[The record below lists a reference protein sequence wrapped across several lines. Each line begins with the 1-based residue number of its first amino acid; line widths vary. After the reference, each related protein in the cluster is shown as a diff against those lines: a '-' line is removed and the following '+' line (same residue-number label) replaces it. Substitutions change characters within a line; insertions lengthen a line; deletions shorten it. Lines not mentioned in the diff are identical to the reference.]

1 MYKFNDFKLGET
13 EDEIEI
19 ESSEDNISA
28 TNAMVIQA
36 SRKIDIISRKL
47 DPVIYDTPEFIEA
60 IKQLI
65 LKSSR
70 AKVRVLVFEP
80 EQIVKRG
87 HRLVSLSMDMSSY
100 ITINVPNKEHAAFNE
115 SLLIA
120 DAAGYIY
127 RKESERFEGKVNFND
142 KRASRF
148 LIHEFDQMWEKSRS
162 DPYLRRALL

>member
-1 MYKFNDFKLGET
+1 MYKFNKSILGET
-13 EDEIEI
+13 EDEVEI
-19 ESSEDNISA
+19 ASSEENIYA
-28 TNAMVIQA
+28 TNAMAAQA
-36 SRKIDIISRKL
+36 NRTIDIISRRL
-47 DPVIYDTPEFIEA
+47 DPPIYDTPEFIEA

-100 ITINVPNKEHAAFNE
+100 ITINVPNKEHDSFNE
-115 SLLIA
+115 SLFVA
-120 DAAGYIY
+120 DASGYIY

-148 LIHEFDQMWEKSRS
+148 LIHEFDEMWGKSRS
-162 DPYLRRALL
+162 DPNLRRALL